1 MDGVLM
7 NLQALQNC
15 LIVEEE
21 HDKHPLLVLPQQKTG
36 NGVVLKAGEGCETIH
51 EGDRICFGSSVG
63 QKFKHEGKDYL
74 VMREEHV
81 LGVFDD

>member
-1 MDGVLM
+1 M

-15 LIVEEE
+15 VIVEEE

-36 NGVVLKAGEGCETIH
+36 NGKVIKVGPGCEDIR
-51 EGDRICFGSSVG
+51 EGDRICFGMSVG
-63 QKFKHEGKDYL
+63 QKFKHEGKEYL

>member
-1 MDGVLM
+1 M

-21 HDKHPLLVLPQQKTG
+21 PVKHEIFVLPQHKTG
-36 NGVVLKAGEGCETIH
+36 NGKVLKAGEGCEAIK
-51 EGDRICFGSSVG
+51 EGDRICFGTSVG
-63 QKFKHEGKDYL
+63 QKFKHEGKEYL